1 MSIGPG
7 FRQGIFRQGIFCLG
21 ISRDVL
27 DGTGEPS
34 FGRRALD
41 VLAEHP
47 ALEWEYI
54 PEDLAEVTPEVAAR
68 YDGLYLNTPKVTR
81 ASVGRG
87 DCRVRIVARHGVGY
101 DSVDVPA
108 LTGCGIVL
116 TNTPEA
122 VRRPMAVAALTLLF
136 ALAGRLVAKD
146 RLVRE
151 DRWAERT
158 GHMGVGLT
166 GRTLGVVG
174 AGGIG
179 QEVLRL
185 SRPFFGRMTAA
196 DPYADEGAVR
206 TMGAEL
212 LPLDALLAEADFV
225 VVCCPLDASTVHLI
239 DGARLRRMRPAA
251 YLINIARGPVVD
263 EAALIAALETGVIA
277 GAGLDVFEEE
287 PIRPGNP
294 LARMDNVLLAPHA
307 LGWTDE
313 CFHDIAA
320 TGLRGIVE
328 FSQGRRPAFVVN
340 PAVLAGATPM
350 AAGRP

>member
-1 MSIGPG
+1 MSAGPG
-7 FRQGIFRQGIFCLG
+7 FRLG

-27 DGTGEPS
+27 DAAGEPS

-47 ALEWEYI
+47 ALQWEYV
-54 PEDLAEVTPEVAAR
+54 PEHLAEVTPEVSAR
-68 YDGLYLNTPKVTR
+68 YDGLYVNTPKVTR

-87 DCRVRIVARHGVGY
+87 DCRVRIVARHGVGF

-108 LTGCGIVL
+108 LTERGIVL

-122 VRRPMAVAALTLLF
+122 VRRPMAVAALTLVF

-151 DRWAERT
+151 GRWDDRS
-158 GHMGVGLT
+158 GPMGLGLS
-166 GRTLGVVG
+166 GRALGVVG

-179 QEVLRL
+179 REVLRL
-185 SRPFFGRMTAA
+185 ARPFFGRLLAA
-196 DPYADEGAVR
+196 DPFADEPTVR
-206 TMGAEL
+206 ALGAEL
-212 LPLDALLAEADFV
+212 LSLDALLPEADFV
-225 VVCCPLDASTVHLI
+225 VVCCFLDQSTFHLM
-239 DGARLRRMRPAA
+239 DGARLRRMRPTA
-251 YLINIARGPVVD
+251 YLVNIARGPVVD
-263 EAALIAALETGVIA
+263 EAALAAALEAGVIA

-287 PIRPGNP
+287 PIRSGNP

-320 TGLRGIVE
+320 TGLRSIVD
-328 FSQGRRPAFVVN
+328 FARGRRPAFVVN
-340 PAVLAGATPM
+340 PDALAGAFPA

>member
-1 MSIGPG
+1 MSAGPG
-7 FRQGIFRQGIFCLG
+7 FRLG

-27 DGTGEPS
+27 DGAGEPS

-47 ALEWEYI
+47 ALRWEYI

-68 YDGLYLNTPKVTR
+68 YDGLYLNTPKLTR
-81 ASVGRG
+81 ASIGRG
-87 DCRVRIVARHGVGY
+87 DRRVRIVARHGVGY

-108 LTGCGIVL
+108 LTERGIVL

-122 VRRPMAVAALTLLF
+122 VRRPMAVAALTFIF

-151 DRWAERT
+151 NRWAERT
-158 GHMGVGLT
+158 GHMGMGLA

-196 DPYADEGAVR
+196 DPYADEAAVR
-206 TMGAEL
+206 ALGAEL
-212 LPLDALLAEADFV
+212 LSLDALLPEADFV
-225 VVCCPLDASTVHLI
+225 VVCCPLDESTLHLI
-239 DGARLRRMRPAA
+239 DGARLRRMRPSAF
-251 YLINIARGPVVD
+251 LVNIARGPVLD
-263 EAALIAALETGVIA
+263 EAALVAALDAGAIA

-287 PIRPGNP
+287 PIRPGP
-294 LARMDNVLLAPHA
+294 LTRMDNVLLAPHA

-320 TGLRGIVE
+320 TGLRGIAD
-328 FSQGRRPAFVVN
+328 FAGGRRPAFVVN
-340 PAVLAGATPM
+340 PEAFA

>member
-1 MSIGPG
+1 MSTGSG
-7 FRQGIFRQGIFCLG
+7 FRLG

-27 DGTGEPS
+27 DGAGEPS

-47 ALEWEYI
+47 ALRWEYI

-68 YDGLYLNTPKVTR
+68 YDGLYLNTPKLTR
-81 ASVGRG
+81 ASIERG
-87 DCRVRIVARHGVGY
+87 DRRVRIVARHGVGT

-108 LTGCGIVL
+108 LTEQGILL

-122 VRRPMAVAALTLLF
+122 VRRPMAVAALTLIF

-151 DRWAERT
+151 NRWAERT
-158 GHMGVGLT
+158 GHMGLGLA

-179 QEVLRL
+179 REVLRL
-185 SRPFFGRMTAA
+185 AHPFFGRMLAA
-196 DPYADEGAVR
+196 DPYADGAAVR
-206 TMGAEL
+206 ALGAEL
-212 LPLDALLAEADFV
+212 RPLDALLPEADFV

-239 DGARLRRMRPAA
+239 DGARLRRMRPTAH
-251 YLINIARGPVVD
+251 LVNIARGPVVD
-263 EAALIAALETGVIA
+263 EAALVAALEAGVIA

-294 LARMDNVLLAPHA
+294 LTRMDNVLLAPHA

-313 CFHDIAA
+313 CFHAIAA

-328 FSQGRRPAFVVN
+328 FAQGRCPAFVVN
-340 PAVLAGATPM
+340 PAALAGAIPTG
-350 AAGRP
+350 AGRL